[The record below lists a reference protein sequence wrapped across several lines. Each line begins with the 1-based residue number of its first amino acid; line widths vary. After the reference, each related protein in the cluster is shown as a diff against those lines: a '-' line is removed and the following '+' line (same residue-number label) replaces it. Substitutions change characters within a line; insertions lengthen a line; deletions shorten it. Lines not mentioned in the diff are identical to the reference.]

1 VDDFTAISAAVSA
14 VAALGA
20 LVFAYLT
27 VREARAAHREQTIER
42 QRERLE
48 EIANI
53 AKHLGEMSYMGG
65 DFALG
70 KLRLAAALNAAH
82 IPLQAC
88 RPLLHVADGKHAAS
102 ASASAA
108 RAASGEIGNA
118 IRDLD
123 PKPRSMNITVEN

>member
-1 VDDFTAISAAVSA
+1 M
-14 VAALGA
+14 
-20 LVFAYLT
+20 FAYLT

-102 ASASAA
+102 ASAA